1 MNKNQDKEY
10 TQNNTSSSEKKEPTA
25 EYLNELQVQALEVSK
40 EEDATFGEKIIREG
54 LQNWPELIDEELR
67 KFKEKLTK

>member
-1 MNKNQDKEY
+1 MNKNLDKEY
-10 TQNNTSSSEKKEPTA
+10 TQDNTSSSEKKDPTA
-25 EYLNELQVQALEVSK
+25 EYLNELQAQALDVSN
-40 EEDATFGEKIIREG
+40 EEDATFGEKVIREG

>member
-54 LQNWPELIDEELR
+54 LQNWPELIDDELR

>member
-1 MNKNQDKEY
+1 MNKNLDKEY
-10 TQNNTSSSEKKEPTA
+10 TQDNTSSSEKKEPTA
-25 EYLNELQVQALEVSK
+25 EYLNELQVQALDVSK

>member
-10 TQNNTSSSEKKEPTA
+10 TQDNTSSSEKKEPTA

>member
-1 MNKNQDKEY
+1 MNKNLDKEY
-10 TQNNTSSSEKKEPTA
+10 TQDNTSSSEKKDPSA
-25 EYLNELQVQALEVSK
+25 EYLNELQAQALEVSK

-67 KFKEKLTK
+67 KFKEKITK

>member
-10 TQNNTSSSEKKEPTA
+10 TQDNTSSSEKKEPTA
-25 EYLNELQVQALEVSK
+25 EYLNELQVQALGVSK

>member
-1 MNKNQDKEY
+1 MNKNLDKEY
-10 TQNNTSSSEKKEPTA
+10 TQDNTSSSEKKEPTA
-25 EYLNELQVQALEVSK
+25 EYLNELQAQALDVSK
-40 EEDATFGEKIIREG
+40 EEDATFGEKVIREG

>member
-1 MNKNQDKEY
+1 MNKNLDKEY
-10 TQNNTSSSEKKEPTA
+10 TQDNTSSSEKKDPTA
-25 EYLNELQVQALEVSK
+25 EYLNELQAQALDVSK
-40 EEDATFGEKIIREG
+40 EEDATFGEKVIREG